1 MGKHRQSSLACD
13 EDRGKTSYAQIYGMI
28 RQIPE
33 GKVATY
39 GQIAGLVGRCTPR
52 MVGYALAALPAG
64 RDVPW
69 HRVINARG
77 EISRRSGGDGE
88 IRQRMRLEAEGIRFD
103 PEGRLDLKKVR
114 WVKPGTGPRRKVNP
128 Y

>member
-1 MGKHRQSSLACD
+1 MILRLPSFLGVG
-13 EDRGKTSYAQIYGMI
+13 EDRGHTSYAKIYEVI

-39 GQIAGLVGRCTPR
+39 GQIAGIVGRCTPR

-69 HRVINARG
+69 HRVINTKG

-88 IRQRMRLEAEGIRFD
+88 IRQRKRLEAEGIRFD
-103 PEGRLDLKKVR
+103 GKGRLDLKKVR
-114 WVKPGTGPRRKVNP
+114 WVEFRRGPRRKADS